1 MSDKK
6 KTTLTFRLLNKLHLI
21 HDEEKHG
28 RINPFTMVF
37 FAFRTLWR
45 RCIFKF
51 AYNAYIFEFLYKKKL
66 RPAVWRRLGCKVGK
80 NVNIG
85 HQVRVDFGNA
95 ERITIDDDA
104 HIANGVT
111 FLCHMR
117 DISSYKV
124 GMIAMDLPAKYGD
137 IHLGK
142 GCYIGIN
149 VTIMP
154 GVHIGDGAVI
164 GSCALVTKDVPAY
177 SVAAGV
183 PARVIKTIEKGER
196 DETTDDR

>member
-1 MSDKK
+1 MNNKTQ
-6 KTTLTFRLLNKLHLI
+6 KTTLTFRLLRKLHLI
-21 HDEEKHG
+21 HDEEKYG
-28 RINPFTMVF
+28 RINPFSLVF

-45 RCIFKF
+45 RLIFKF
-51 AYNAYIFEFLYKKKL
+51 AYNACIFEFLYKKRL
-66 RPAVWRRLGCKVGK
+66 RPSIWRGLGCKVGK

-95 ERITIDDDA
+95 ERIIIDDNA

-117 DISSYKV
+117 DVRYYHV
-124 GMIAMDLPAKYGD
+124 GMIAMDMPAKYGD

-154 GVHIGDGAVI
+154 GVHIGEGAVI
-164 GSCALVTKDVPAY
+164 GSCALVTKDVPAWTI
-177 SVAAGV
+177 AAGV
-183 PARVIKTIEKGER
+183 PAKVMRKVEQ
-196 DETTDDR
+196 DETVDHC

>member
-1 MSDKK
+1 MSNTK
-6 KTTLTFRLLNKLHLI
+6 KTTLTFRLLNKMHLI

-28 RINPFTMVF
+28 RINPFTMVL

-51 AYNAYIFEFLYKKKL
+51 AYNAYIFEFIYKKKL
-66 RPAVWRRLGCKVGK
+66 RPAIWRSLGCKVGK

-95 ERITIDDDA
+95 SRITIDDNA

-137 IHLGK
+137 IYLGK

-154 GVHIGDGAVI
+154 GVHIGEGAVI
-164 GSCALVTKDVPAY
+164 GSCALVTKDIPAWT
-177 SVAAGV
+177 VAAGV
-183 PARVIKTIEKGER
+183 PAKVIKNVEK
-196 DETTDDR
+196 DETVDNR

>member
-1 MSDKK
+1 M
-6 KTTLTFRLLNKLHLI
+6 
-21 HDEEKHG
+21 
-28 RINPFTMVF
+28 
-37 FAFRTLWR
+37 
-45 RCIFKF
+45 
-51 AYNAYIFEFLYKKKL
+51 
-66 RPAVWRRLGCKVGK
+66 
-80 NVNIG
+80 NIG

-117 DISSYKV
+117 DVKHYHV
-124 GMIAMDLPAKYGD
+124 GMIAMDMPAKYGD

-154 GVHIGDGAVI
+154 GVHIGEGAVI
-164 GSCALVTKDVPAY
+164 GSCALVTKDVPAWTI
-177 SVAAGV
+177 AAGV
-183 PARVIKTIEKGER
+183 PAKVIRKVEKDEETIV
-196 DETTDDR
+196 DR

>member
-1 MSDKK
+1 MNKEK
-6 KTTLTFRLLNKLHLI
+6 KTTLTFRLLKKLHLM
-21 HDEEKHG
+21 HDEEKYG
-28 RINPFTMVF
+28 RINPFTMIF
-37 FAFRTLWR
+37 FAFRTVWR
-45 RCIFKF
+45 RFIFKF

-66 RPAVWRRLGCKVGK
+66 RPAIWRGLGCKVGK

-85 HQVRVDFGNA
+85 HQVRLDFGNA

-117 DISSYKV
+117 DVHYYHV
-124 GMIAMDLPAKYGD
+124 GMIAMDMPAKYGD

-154 GVHIGDGAVI
+154 GVHIGEGAVI
-164 GSCALVTKDVPAY
+164 GSCALVTKDVPAWTI
-177 SVAAGV
+177 AAGV
-183 PARVIKTIEKGER
+183 PAKVIRNVEK
-196 DETTDDR
+196 DETITDC

>member
-1 MSDKK
+1 MSDT
-6 KTTLTFRLLNKLHLI
+6 KTTLTFRLLKKLHLM
-21 HDEEKHG
+21 HDEEKYG
-28 RINPFTMVF
+28 RINLFTLIF
-37 FAFRTLWR
+37 FALRTLWK

-51 AYNAYIFEFLYKKKL
+51 AYNACIFEFLYKKKL
-66 RPAVWRRLGCKVGK
+66 RPAIWRGLGCKVGK

-117 DISSYKV
+117 DVTHYHV
-124 GMIAMDLPAKYGD
+124 GMIAMDMPAKYGD

-154 GVHIGDGAVI
+154 GVHIGEGAVI
-164 GSCALVTKDVPAY
+164 GSCALVTKDVPAWTI
-177 SVAAGV
+177 AAGV
-183 PARVIKTIEKGER
+183 PAKVIKNVEK
-196 DETTDDR
+196 DETVDDR